1 MNHPKRVA
9 LVEVGPR
16 DGLQNE
22 AKPVPVE
29 AKVALIDALSAA
41 GHSAV
46 EAGSFVSP
54 KWVPQMANTDEV
66 MARIK
71 RKPGVGYPVLVPNKQ
86 GMNGAVEAS
95 ASEIAIFTAASEAFC
110 RKNTNCSIDESFER
124 FAPVMEA
131 AQKHGMKVRGYVSTV
146 IACPMTAKSRR
157 PRSPRS
163 RSGCSGMG
171 CYEVSLGDTIGVG
184 TPGECVAMI
193 DAVAEKVPREK
204 LAAHFHDTYGQSLAN
219 ILAVME
225 RGIAVFDT
233 SVAGL
238 GGCPY
243 AKGASGNVGTED
255 VIYLMNGLGI
265 EHGVDLD
272 AIAGAGR
279 EICAALGREPASKVA
294 QALEGE
300 GSVGRTGSPG

>member
-1 MNHPKRVA
+1 MNYPKKVR

-22 AKPVPVE
+22 AKPVSVE

-41 GHSAV
+41 GHSTV

-54 KWVPQMANTDEV
+54 KWVPQMANTDRV
-66 MARIK
+66 MAEIK

-86 GMNGAVEAS
+86 GMNGAVEAHCE
-95 ASEIAIFTAASEAFC
+95 EIAVFTAASEAFC

-131 AQKHGMKVRGYVSTV
+131 AQRHGMKVRGYISTV
-146 IACPMTAKSRR
+146 IACPY
-157 PRSPRS
+157 
-163 RSGCSGMG
+163 SGKVAPEKVAELAERLFRIG

-184 TPGECVAMI
+184 TPAECVAMV
-193 DAVAEKVPREK
+193 DAVAEKVPRES

-219 ILAVME
+219 IMAVME

-233 SVAGL
+233 AVAGL

-255 VIYLMNGLGI
+255 VIYLLNGLGI
-265 EHGVDLD
+265 DHAVDLD
-272 AIAGAGR
+272 AVARAGR
-279 EICAALGREPASKVA
+279 AICAELGREPASKVA
-294 QALEGE
+294 QALKAKQAA
-300 GSVGRTGSPG
+300 

>member
-1 MNHPKRVA
+1 MNHPKKVR

-22 AKPVPVE
+22 AKPVPVD

-86 GMNGAVEAS
+86 GMNGAIEAKCE
-95 ASEIAIFTAASEAFC
+95 EIAVFTAASEAFC

-131 AQKHGMKVRGYVSTV
+131 AHKHGMKVRGYVSTV
-146 IACPMTAKSRR
+146 IACPYDGKVAPAKVAEVSERLFK
-157 PRSPRS
+157 
-163 RSGCSGMG
+163 MG

-184 TPGECVAMI
+184 TPADCVAMV
-193 DAVAEKVPREK
+193 DAVAAKVPRES

-219 ILAVME
+219 IMAVME

-255 VIYLMNGLGI
+255 VIYLLNGLGI

-272 AIAGAGR
+272 AIAKAGR
-279 EICAALGREPASKVA
+279 AICTALGREPASKVA
-294 QALEGE
+294 QALKAK
-300 GSVGRTGSPG
+300 VAA